1 MTSSP
6 ENKHFICEQKKKSV
20 LNFRTFTILYFTS
33 SYFSIFYSAQE
44 TIESLCLLCI
54 QAFAELNSWQDVL
67 PYIQNVYSGIEGC
80 PSAVIRLW

>member
-1 MTSSP
+1 MNPVISILEHLPYSILLSS
-6 ENKHFICEQKKKSV
+6 N
-20 LNFRTFTILYFTS
+20 
-33 SYFSIFYSAQE
+33 FSIFYSAQE

>member
-1 MTSSP
+1 MIYGG
-6 ENKHFICEQKKKSV
+6 KI
-20 LNFRTFTILYFTS
+20 ILMIGLF
-33 SYFSIFYSAQE
+33 FSAQE

-67 PYIQNVYSGIEGC
+67 PYVQNVYSGIEGC